1 MSADQRET
9 AYATLQVTGDRLDPP
24 EVTAVLGLKPTFCV
38 RKGETFRRGRR
49 DREYVGRTGVWSFS
63 TKGTIHSDRLQDHLA
78 SLGELLLARQE
89 RFVEIREFLRGHSEW
104 AGVSCFW
111 AGPAQAAQPS
121 VPEWFR
127 ELVGRIGGEIEVDFY
142 QDDAAEEQTAAE

>member
-1 MSADQRET
+1 
-9 AYATLQVTGDRLDPP
+9 
-24 EVTAVLGLKPTFCV
+24 
-38 RKGETFRRGRR
+38 
-49 DREYVGRTGVWSFS
+49 
-63 TKGTIHSDRLQDHLA
+63 LA

-89 RFVEIREFLRGHSEW
+89 RFPEIREFLRRHSDW
-104 AGVSCFW
+104 TGVSCFW
-111 AGPAQAAQPS
+111 TGPAQAAEPF